1 MYATGAGNLTF
12 ARLIFPPKKLFKM
25 RYLFFI
31 HSELE
36 CLDSR
41 RLRTQQTEWI
51 SSINVQIRLLHL
63 TLIYPYMPDRH
74 FLYLCCKL
82 EKGLTCC
89 RARSSYMS
97 NSIVELLLNTE
108 LQIVV
113 LKLVTE
119 EVKQCHVNYARFLYQ
134 FVSFINFLWFCIL
147 RQYVLSRCKCFSF
160 MLLDIPI
167 DTFQKYSKSLKEITF
182 RLQKNTNC

>member
-1 MYATGAGNLTF
+1 MLDSKSFTISQSFFKKSPQKIYLAKWDFRNATLYATGAGNLTF
-12 ARLIFPPKKLFKM
+12 ARLIFQPKKLFKM

-41 RLRTQQTEWI
+41 RLRTQQNEWI
-51 SSINVQIRLLHL
+51 SSINVQIRLLRL

-108 LQIVV
+108 L
-113 LKLVTE
+113 
-119 EVKQCHVNYARFLYQ
+119 
-134 FVSFINFLWFCIL
+134 
-147 RQYVLSRCKCFSF
+147 
-160 MLLDIPI
+160 
-167 DTFQKYSKSLKEITF
+167 
-182 RLQKNTNC
+182 